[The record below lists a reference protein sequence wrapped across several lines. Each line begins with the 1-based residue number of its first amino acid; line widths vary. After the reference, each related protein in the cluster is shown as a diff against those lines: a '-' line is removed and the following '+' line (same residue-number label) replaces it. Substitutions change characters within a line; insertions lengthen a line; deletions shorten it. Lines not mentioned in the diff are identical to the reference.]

1 MSWYTGDMP
10 DETTATPDAAT
21 STPAPA
27 ASAPPPSEPTQAA
40 APASDPGPSG
50 ATNEQ
55 SKDPWDPDSFG
66 WDDWDGSSYD
76 DFPEDVRP
84 LAERFSKWHSD
95 RTESQRQEQERLQM
109 LYDALLGG
117 EEDPRLAE
125 YIGKYETATKELDAY
140 RTKYDEARREVE
152 SVINFVMQ
160 QEEARL
166 KSEADAFEAAN
177 KWLFTPEYEGIAV
190 ELLDAGFDYK
200 VLPELVKL
208 PKSIRD
214 TAKTILDKTK
224 DSVIAIRVAK
234 AEASPKSSDPGTAP
248 FMADSTSPAPK
259 ARTTE
264 KPSTKGPLNSDRIL
278 ATVRDH
284 LKRAKR

>member
-1 MSWYTGDMP
+1 MP
-10 DETTATPDAAT
+10 EETTTPAAPT
-21 STPAPA
+21 APAPSPAPA
-27 ASAPPPSEPTQAA
+27 GGAPPAQDAQAA
-40 APASDPGPSG
+40 SPASPEPGG
-50 ATNEQ
+50 ANEQ
-55 SKDPWDPDSFG
+55 PKDPWDPDSFG

-84 LAERFSKWHSD
+84 IAERFSKWHST

-117 EEDPRLAE
+117 EEDPRLSE
-125 YIGKYETATKELDAY
+125 YTSKYEEANKSLEAY

-160 QEEARL
+160 QEESRL
-166 KSEADAFEAAN
+166 KAEADAFEAAN
-177 KWLFTPEYEGIAV
+177 KWLFTPEYDGIAV

-214 TAKTILDKTK
+214 TAKSVLDKTK
-224 DSVIAIRVAK
+224 DSDIAIRVAK
-234 AEASPKSSDPGTAP
+234 AEASPKSSDTGTAP
-248 FMADSTSPAPK
+248 FVAGSTSPAPK
-259 ARTTE
+259 VRTTE
-264 KPSTKGPLNSDRIL
+264 KPSTNGPLNSDRIL

-284 LKRAKR
+284 LKRVKR